1 MRAPTLAL
9 FVTLPCALA
18 FPYHA
23 ATIKRG
29 SSTELDMIS
38 RRASLAGLGLTVG
51 SLLFPDDSFAA
62 NNPALQT
69 FKGRKGTK
77 GAFVPGKGMR
87 NVEEYENLVA
97 ASNPAL
103 QTFKGSK
110 GTKGA
115 FIPGK
120 GLRKNELFETFIA

>member
-1 MRAPTLAL
+1 M
-9 FVTLPCALA
+9 
-18 FPYHA
+18 
-23 ATIKRG
+23 
-29 SSTELDMIS
+29 
-38 RRASLAGLGLTVG
+38 
-51 SLLFPDDSFAA
+51 AA
-62 NNPALQT
+62 NNPALET

-77 GAFVPGKGMR
+77 GAFIPGKGLR
-87 NVEEYENLVA
+87 NNEEYDRLMA

-120 GLRKNELFETFIA
+120 GLRNNESFDSLLG